1 MNIRTRLLII
11 VTLVLPTSANAAL
24 ISRLGGLAYY
34 DDVANLTWL
43 ADANYSMT
51 SGYDADGM
59 MTWDAAS
66 AWVASL
72 DVAGVTGWR
81 LPDTIDV
88 GNDGATEGGN
98 VFQGVDSG
106 YNITTHS
113 ELSNMFFNVLGNI
126 SQFDTVGAPTSCII
140 SSCLTNKI
148 PFSNLQS
155 FTYWSGTEYAI
166 DAGNAWIF
174 DMRYGLQD
182 NNLKSN
188 TFYAWAVFSGDV
200 SAVPVPPA
208 VWLFGSGLIALIGV
222 ARRRR

>member
-1 MNIRTRLLII
+1 MSIKTRLL
-11 VTLVLPTSANAAL
+11 VMATLVLSTSANAAL
-24 ISRLGGLAYY
+24 ISRLDGLAYY

-43 ADANYSMT
+43 ADANAAGT
-51 SGYDADGM
+51 A
-59 MTWDAAS
+59 MTWADAN
-66 AWVASL
+66 AWVAGL

-98 VFQGVDSG
+98 VYQGVDAG

-126 SQFDTVGAPTSCII
+126 SQFDTAGLPTSCI
-140 SSCLTNKI
+140 STSCLTNVDQFI
-148 PFSNLQS
+148 NLQS
-155 FTYWSGTEYAI
+155 GAYWSGTEYVT
-166 DAGNAWIF
+166 DTNNAWLF
-174 DMRYGLQD
+174 HMHYGLQD
-182 NNLKSN
+182 NNFKTN

-200 SAVPVPPA
+200 SAVPVPAA
-208 VWLFGSGLIALIGV
+208 VWLFGSGLLALVGV